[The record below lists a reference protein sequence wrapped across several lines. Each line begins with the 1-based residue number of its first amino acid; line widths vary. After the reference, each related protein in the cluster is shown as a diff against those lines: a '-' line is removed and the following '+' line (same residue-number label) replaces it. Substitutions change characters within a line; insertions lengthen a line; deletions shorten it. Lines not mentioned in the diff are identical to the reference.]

1 MFLLIL
7 LLMMLFL
14 LIQLKTLPNNGRDD
28 SPIVSHKKPHIQ
40 ACFNPS
46 SLRGPY
52 DKGNFQTL
60 MVLLLMIFLL
70 IQLKNFP
77 NDGRDDS
84 PIVSHKKPRIRARF
98 NPSSLRGPYN
108 KGNSK
113 R

>member
-1 MFLLIL
+1 MVVLLMMFLLIQS
-7 LLMMLFL
+7 MN
-14 LIQLKTLPNNGRDD
+14 LPNNGRDD

-60 MVLLLMIFLL
+60 MVLLLLLLMFLL
-70 IQLKNFP
+70 IQSKNLP
-77 NDGRDDS
+77 NDRRDNS
-84 PIVSHKKPRIRARF
+84 PIVSHKKPHIQARF
-98 NPSSLRGPYN
+98 NPRSLRGPYN
-108 KGNSK
+108 KGNFK